1 MFNDE
6 QLSGMSKV
14 TLSEGEISKL
24 HTNYKLIDEKIEKKL
39 NSFLIVV
46 EFNSKNPEQ
55 LSAVISSA
63 NFKKQNYPNEARHK

>member
-1 MFNDE
+1 
-6 QLSGMSKV
+6 MSKI

-24 HTNYKLIDEKIEKKL
+24 HTNYKLIDDEVEKKL

-46 EFNSKNPEQ
+46 EFNNENPEQ
-55 LSAVISSA
+55 LRAVISSA

>member
-46 EFNSKNPEQ
+46 EFNNENPEQ